1 MKFDELMDIYRNED
15 NFIIKESNKHSN
27 NCFVF
32 LSSHGLYKEN
42 GDIEVLKRMHDTN
55 RYEWLSLFSNHKV
68 AGCCKKA
75 IFIRDIKKI
84 FYLDG
89 INNRLDS
96 ITKLAM
102 FLKKETEGM
111 NVYLIGSSAGG
122 YAAYIISNYLQN
134 VKRIYSLGGILDLNE
149 HSTYLDYIKLKSNLG
164 IKDVVD
170 SINKESFVVHF
181 CGSQNVES
189 QKGIKL
195 LRSCLSSKKCAIIPL
210 KSTEH
215 APRPSGED
223 LIKLLTCSD
232 KHLKRIKR
240 KMRSKTEVG
249 YFQFSIINLGII
261 KATINRIKKSI
272 IRIIKN
278 EK

>member
-32 LSSHGLYKEN
+32 FSSHGLYKEN
-42 GDIEVLKRMHDTN
+42 ENIEVLKNIHDTD

-68 AGCCKKA
+68 ARCCKKA
-75 IFIRDIKKI
+75 IFVRDIKKI
-84 FYLDG
+84 FYLEG
-89 INNRLDS
+89 INNRVDS

-111 NVYLIGSSAGG
+111 DVYLIGSSAGG

-149 HSTYLDYIKLKSNLG
+149 HSTYLDYLKSHSSIG

-170 SINKESFVVHF
+170 SINEESFIVHF

-189 QKGIKL
+189 QRSIKI
-195 LRSCLSSKKCAIIPL
+195 LRSCLSSKKCAIVPL
-210 KSTEH
+210 KSKGH
-215 APRPSGED
+215 APRPSGDD
-223 LIKLLTCSD
+223 LIKLLTCTD
-232 KHLKRIKR
+232 AHLEKIK
-240 KMRSKTEVG
+240 KKTNGKEEISN
-249 YFQFSIINLGII
+249 YYFSIINIGFFS
-261 KATINRIKKSI
+261 ATLKKI
-272 IRIIKN
+272 AK
-278 EK
+278 KL